1 MSGTNAW
8 NRLRYTLYAPIYDF
22 ALARVPV
29 FARGRR
35 RAIELAALEPGERVL
50 VVACGT
56 GLDLPL
62 LPAHVHVA
70 AVDLTPAMVA
80 RFRARADRLGRTVH
94 ARVMDAAHLQYHDD
108 SFDCVLLHLALAV
121 VPDPVRVA
129 QEAARVLRP
138 RGRVS
143 IFDKFLPPGRRPSAA
158 RRVVSAVSDV
168 VASDLNREL
177 EPILAAARLRLT
189 AYEPVGIGGNFVA
202 ARAEPL
208 PAADGARAA

>member
-1 MSGTNAW
+1 MPGTNGW

-35 RAIELAALEPGERVL
+35 RAIELAALRPGERVL
-50 VVACGT
+50 IVACGT

-62 LPAHVHVA
+62 LPPDVDVT
-70 AVDLTPAMVA
+70 AVDLTPAMID
-80 RFRARADRLGRTVH
+80 RFRDRADRLGRPAH
-94 ARVMDAAHLQYHDD
+94 ALVMDAARLQLPDA

-129 QEAARVLRP
+129 REAARVLRP

-143 IFDKFLPPGRRPSAA
+143 VFDKFLPPGRRPSAA

-177 EPILAAARLRLT
+177 APILAAARLRLV

-208 PAADGARAA
+208 PPADGARAA

>member
-1 MSGTNAW
+1 MPGPTW

-35 RAIELAALEPGERVL
+35 RAIELAALVPGERVL
-50 VVACGT
+50 IVACGT

-62 LPAHVHVA
+62 LPRDVDVT
-70 AVDLTPAMVA
+70 AVDITPAMIDRFHA
-80 RFRARADRLGRTVH
+80 RTARLGRSAH
-94 ARVMDAAHLQYHDD
+94 ALVMDAARLQFADA

-121 VPDPVRVA
+121 VPEPVRVA

-138 RGRVS
+138 HGRVS
-143 IFDKFLPPGRRPSAA
+143 VFDKFLPPGRRASAA
-158 RRVVSAVSDV
+158 RRVVGAVSDL

-177 EPILAAARLRLT
+177 EPILAAARLRLV

-208 PAADGARAA
+208 PPADDARAA